1 MRDFI
6 KQLVRISAETLP
18 LREPIYEFGSLQVP
32 GQEGFADLRPFFP
45 GKRYVGADMRPGP
58 GVDMIMDL
66 HHLDLPDESAGTVLS
81 LDTFE
86 HVEYPRKAVEEVH
99 RILQPDGIFIVT
111 SVMDCPIHDYPYD
124 YWRFTPEGFR
134 SLLNVFASSFI
145 EFAGEA
151 SFPHTVVGIGFK
163 APVSENVLNGFKGK
177 YAEWKRLVDNQ
188 PRERVKKFIKLFTPP
203 ILLQGYRRI
212 SAG

>member
-1 MRDFI
+1 M
-6 KQLVRISAETLP
+6 VRICAETLP
-18 LREPIYEFGSLQVP
+18 LREPVYEFGSLQVP
-32 GQEGFADLRPFFP
+32 GQEGYADLRPFFP
-45 GKRYVGADMRPGP
+45 GKRFVGADMRRGP
-58 GVDMIMDL
+58 GVDMILNL
-66 HHLDLPDESAGTVLS
+66 HHIDLPDESAGTVLS

-111 SVMDCPIHDYPYD
+111 SVMNCPIHDYPYD

-134 SLLNVFASSFI
+134 SLLKVFSSSFI

-163 APVSENVLNGFKGK
+163 APVSENVLNSFKVK
-177 YAEWKRLVDNQ
+177 YVEWKRLVNNQ
-188 PRERVKKFIKLFTPP
+188 PRERLKNFIKLFTPP
-203 ILLQGYRRI
+203 ILLQEYRRI
-212 SAG
+212 RTG